1 MRQYGFLPETG
12 REVESMALHV
22 TSVISISIP
31 FPALSERKNVE
42 CVGGIS
48 LVGDDAREV
57 DRAVCVI
64 VMLCCLE
71 FSCNQL

>member
-1 MRQYGFLPETG
+1 MDLLRITG
-12 REVESMALHV
+12 GEVESTALHV
-22 TSVISISIP
+22 TSVISIPIP
-31 FPALSERKNVE
+31 FPALCERENVK

-57 DRAVCVI
+57 GRAVC